1 MAASD
6 QLLLVGISHR
16 ATPLE
21 ARERCAVPTMQL
33 GTRAKALLENTG
45 ATECVLLSTCNRTE
59 VLLATDDPRAADS
72 VAAQLFS
79 GVAGV
84 YTFSGIEALFHIF
97 SVAAGL
103 ESQVI
108 GESQVLAQLREA
120 LQHARDAG
128 SCGALLGGVLD
139 HALAAGRRVRA
150 ETNIGDG
157 TLSVAR
163 AAVDLAAKIS
173 GDLRSARVLVI
184 GCGETGLL
192 VGRCLKERQ
201 AGALRFVN
209 RTLTGAQSAAR
220 ELGGTAHGLEELAV
234 LLADCD
240 VAIVAVEASQPVVRA
255 EHFAG
260 AKLGRRQRPMVL
272 VDISVP
278 RGIEAALRDATD
290 LFVAN
295 MDDLESIVATHRVG
309 RAQAADAA
317 ALILVAEVEKFHG
330 LRAVQAL
337 KPQVLALLERFDG
350 VRRELLASQGSR
362 VSLERFSELLTQ
374 RLQEEAL
381 RVLKTGARDGA
392 AEDSLL
398 ARYKNHAQEP

>member
-97 SVAAGL
+97 RVAAGL

-173 GDLRSARVLVI
+173 GDLRSARVLVV

-209 RTLTGAQSAAR
+209 RTLTGAQSAAH
-220 ELGGTAHGLEELAV
+220 ELGGTAHRLEELAV

-240 VAIVAVEASQPVVRA
+240 VAIVAVEASQPV
-255 EHFAG
+255 
-260 AKLGRRQRPMVL
+260 L
-272 VDISVP
+272 S
-278 RGIEAALRDATD
+278 
-290 LFVAN
+290 
-295 MDDLESIVATHRVG
+295 
-309 RAQAADAA
+309 
-317 ALILVAEVEKFHG
+317 LIHI
-330 LRAVQAL
+330 
-337 KPQVLALLERFDG
+337 
-350 VRRELLASQGSR
+350 
-362 VSLERFSELLTQ
+362 
-374 RLQEEAL
+374 
-381 RVLKTGARDGA
+381 
-392 AEDSLL
+392 
-398 ARYKNHAQEP
+398 

>member
-97 SVAAGL
+97 RVAAGL

-209 RTLTGAQSAAR
+209 RTLTGAQSAAH
-220 ELGGTAHGLEELAV
+220 ELGGTAHRLEELAV

-240 VAIVAVEASQPVVRA
+240 VAIVAVEAPQPVVRA
-255 EHFAG
+255 EHFAD

-272 VDISVP
+272 VDVSVP
-278 RGIEAALRDATD
+278 RGIEAALRDASD

-295 MDDLESIVATHRVG
+295 MDDLESIVATHRTE
-309 RAQAADAA
+309 RSQSADAA

-350 VRRELLASQGSR
+350 VRRELLTSQGSR

-381 RVLKTGARDGA
+381 RVLKSGARDGA